1 MPPKI
6 PYKQVKVNL
15 SPEDHARMKE
25 LADQYDTTIATLF
38 RELAQLNQIE
48 NAKGRR
54 GGVKHSA
61 DVSPEVLYHLAKIG
75 NNLNQISKRCNIN
88 KAVDRLTLEELV
100 AIKQSLDIFLPTS
113 PKEEDI

>member
-1 MPPKI
+1 MPPKV

-25 LADQYDTTIATLF
+25 LAEKYDTTIATLF

-54 GGVKHSA
+54 GGVKHSKT
-61 DVSPEVLYHLAKIG
+61 SPELLYHIAKIG
-75 NNLNQISKRCNIN
+75 SNLNQIAKHCNTH
-88 KAVDRLTLEELV
+88 KAVDRMTLGELTKIRDELS
-100 AIKQSLDIFLPTS
+100 SLLPTAQ
-113 PKEEDI
+113 EDEDS